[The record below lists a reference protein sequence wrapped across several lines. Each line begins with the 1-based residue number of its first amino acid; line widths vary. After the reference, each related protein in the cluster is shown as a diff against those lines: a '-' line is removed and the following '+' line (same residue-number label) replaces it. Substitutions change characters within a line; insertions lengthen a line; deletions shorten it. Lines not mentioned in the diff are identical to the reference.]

1 MRTKFAI
8 QESKYIKSA
17 TNRTKKIL
25 DAKNEKP
32 NLKEITTKL
41 KYFNSD
47 KQLLTYRL
55 LKKNENMFDGTLG
68 NYNSTEYKIELL

>member
-55 LKKNENMFDGTLG
+55 LKKNENMFDG
-68 NYNSTEYKIELL
+68 N